1 MYCSIAT
8 AVAGTGRQCACIRS
22 LAVATPG
29 RARWTSRRRWDVPV
43 RTLMQATLSCSSCC
57 SFRAD
62 KERTTMHF
70 LLISGL
76 LSLVIGHGSA
86 TPTPLATDSDAQ
98 MPAASVSF
106 LVNSDRD
113 RDQQRPAV
121 DRKSTRLNSSH

>member
-1 MYCSIAT
+1 
-8 AVAGTGRQCACIRS
+8 
-22 LAVATPG
+22 
-29 RARWTSRRRWDVPV
+29 
-43 RTLMQATLSCSSCC
+43 MQATLSCSSCC

-121 DRKSTRLNSSH
+121 ARAPDGSFVVAWDSDRSEEHTSELQSLMRIAYAVFC